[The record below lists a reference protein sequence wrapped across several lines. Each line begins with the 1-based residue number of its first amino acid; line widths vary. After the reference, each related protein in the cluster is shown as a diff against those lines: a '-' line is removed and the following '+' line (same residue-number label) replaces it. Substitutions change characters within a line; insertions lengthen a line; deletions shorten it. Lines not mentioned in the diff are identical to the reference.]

1 MKKYIALFLILFSVN
16 SLAAVNGKWFDF
28 QTGAINLNRVSYI
41 SESCELGAIFFWN
54 SFADTRSDK
63 FALMVDLDYCEEA
76 FARILDFLANDDS
89 YLGY

>member
-28 QTGAINLNRVSYI
+28 HTGAINLNRVSYI
-41 SESCELGAIFFWN
+41 SESCELGAIYFWN
-54 SFADTRSDK
+54 SFADTRSEK
-63 FALMVDLDYCEEA
+63 FALRVDVDYCEEA
-76 FARILDFLANDDS
+76 FARILDFLDNDDS